1 LCSSSAFAFS
11 FDLDPWRLLWS
22 REHHDMALFIGSNP
36 YASFVSITLSIALD
50 EGVEHLLLSE
60 LKYEDVEW

>member
-1 LCSSSAFAFS
+1 
-11 FDLDPWRLLWS
+11 
-22 REHHDMALFIGSNP
+22 MALFIGSNP